1 MDKIISR
8 EEPMAAKGNKRKYT
22 DPDLNAFSEHYLNSS
37 GYENEVLGN
46 LLEDTNED
54 TVLRILAHF
63 NENLKEGCEKIK
75 TAISQNNSEPVWKT
89 AHKIAGSA
97 ELLGFRDYAN
107 RSREL
112 SRLVRATPDFDTHK
126 TDIEAYLK
134 TTSELTAEISATC
147 PGLSSFL

>member
-1 MDKIISR
+1 MDKISTH
-8 EEPMAAKGNKRKYT
+8 EVPTVPVRKYA
-22 DPDLNAFSEHYLNSS
+22 DPDLNAFSEHFLNSE

-63 NENLKEGCEKIK
+63 NENLKEGSEKLQG
-75 TAISQNNSEPVWKT
+75 AISQSNSETVWKT

-112 SRLVRATPDFDTHK
+112 SRVVRASPDFTTHAEEI
-126 TDIEAYLK
+126 DSYLQATK
-134 TTSELTAEISATC
+134 NLSAEISATC
-147 PGLSSFL
+147 PGLSAFL

>member
-1 MDKIISR
+1 MDKVIMNEDPAVHIKKYV
-8 EEPMAAKGNKRKYT
+8 EPE
-22 DPDLNAFSEHYLNSS
+22 LNRFSDHFFNSE

-63 NENLKEGCEKIK
+63 NENLKEGTEKLKMAKGQSNCE
-75 TAISQNNSEPVWKT
+75 TVWKT
-89 AHKIAGSA
+89 AHKNAGSA

-112 SRLVRATPDFDTHK
+112 SRIVRATPDFASHEK
-126 TDIEAYLK
+126 EINSYREATENL
-134 TTSELTAEISATC
+134 SAEISTTC
-147 PGLSSFL
+147 PGLNSYL

>member
-1 MDKIISR
+1 MDRVTSQEDPK
-8 EEPMAAKGNKRKYT
+8 MAVSKYS
-22 DPDLNAFSEHYLNSS
+22 DRDLNAFSNHFLNSE

-63 NENLKEGCEKIK
+63 NENLKEGAEKLK
-75 TAISQNNSEPVWKT
+75 AAISESNAETVWKT

-112 SRLVRATPDFDTHK
+112 SRVVRTSPDFNSHR
-126 TDIEAYLK
+126 
-134 TTSELTAEISATC
+134 AEIESYLEATANLSSEISVTC
-147 PGLSSFL
+147 PGLNSFL

>member
-1 MDKIISR
+1 MEKTTSQENPR
-8 EEPMAAKGNKRKYT
+8 KPMKKYA
-22 DPDLNAFSEHYLNSS
+22 DPDLNAFSSHFLNSA
-37 GYENEVLGN
+37 GYENDVLGN

-63 NENLKEGCEKIK
+63 NENLKEGVAKIK
-75 TAISQNNSEPVWKT
+75 DAILKENIESVWKT

-112 SRLVRATPDFDTHK
+112 SHIVRETTDFKSHFDEINT
-126 TDIEAYLK
+126 YLK
-134 TTSELTAEISATC
+134 ATEVLTADIASTC
-147 PGLSSFL
+147 PGLGSYL